1 MGNIHL
7 EQPQTDSGES
17 LSKDT
22 IFSTLSNQR
31 RRYVIHYL
39 KHDPEQ
45 VRIRDLAEQVAAWE
59 NDITVEE
66 LTYKQRKRVYTS
78 LHQTHLPKMNDCGI
92 VEYDRDRGLISIA
105 SKAAELDVYLEVVS
119 EDDIPWSHFYL
130 GLSAAALLLVGVA
143 WAGILP
149 VGVPPLGY
157 AAVIALAFGVTAGV
171 HSYLTR
177 QMRVGATDTPVEAD
191 DSNEGGDGDAD
202 ERSTDRSGDGDE
214 PSRPSV
220 SLAPGVDESND

>member
-1 MGNIHL
+1 MGNIRL

-59 NDITVEE
+59 NDLTVEE

-78 LHQTHLPKMNDCGI
+78 LHQTHLPKMDDCGI

-119 EDDIPWSHFYL
+119 EDDIPWSDFYL

-143 WAGILP
+143 WAGVLP
-149 VGVPPLGY
+149 INVPPLGY
-157 AAVIALAFGVTAGV
+157 AAVIALAFGLTAGV

-177 QMRVGATDTPVEAD
+177 QMRVGGTDSPVEAD
-191 DSNEGGDGDAD
+191 GSDEDDDAEEAVGPSSKQDSGGVA
-202 ERSTDRSGDGDE
+202 
-214 PSRPSV
+214 
-220 SLAPGVDESND
+220 LAPGVDESND